1 MAKEIRDP
9 IAAVGPI
16 TQGLVPEITIVDSG
30 WAGVVATKVSGVRAA
45 ASGDESNRAVFLIDD
60 FFDADSTASELGAA
74 QGDWVF
80 PVPTAEEP
88 STSSI
93 DVFTS
98 RILEQDERPPGVVV
112 GFGGGITMDSAKAL
126 SNLLT
131 NRGQAQDYQGWDL
144 LTRAGVHKI
153 GVPTISGTGA
163 ETSRTCVLTN
173 AQTHV
178 KLGMNSRFSLYNVV
192 ILDPSLSETVPR
204 NQFFYTGMDTY
215 MHSIESLSGRYRNP
229 FADAL
234 SREAVRQVREV
245 FESDD
250 MMSNQNRTS
259 LMTASCIGGMAI
271 AGSYVGLIHPMS
283 AALSVVFGTHHGVAN
298 CMVMRAMKD
307 FYPAE
312 YAEFWRM
319 AENQEVE
326 VPMLQGASL
335 TQTKLDRL
343 SDATLMH
350 ERPLSNALGIDY
362 RSHLGGGRL
371 QDLFAML

>member
-1 MAKEIRDP
+1 MTNEARDP
-9 IAAVGPI
+9 IPNVGAVI
-16 TQGLVPEITIVDSG
+16 QSLVPEIIMVRSG
-30 WAGVVATKVSGVRAA
+30 GAAVVAQKVHDVRGVDLGA
-45 ASGDESNRAVFLIDD
+45 ESNRAVFLIDD
-60 FFDADSTASELGAA
+60 FFDAASTASELGAA

-307 FYPAE
+307 FYPVE

-319 AENQEVE
+319 AEKQEVE

-335 TQTKLDRL
+335 TQTELDRL